1 MNTFTLIPRRPAS
14 ALVVAMICVAIIA
27 AVCAVTLSFVQ
38 GRYLAVHRTAAW
50 KESLL
55 ASEAG
60 IELAT
65 NEIRKSLYDPTHAWE
80 EWRAGT
86 DPALFPPSA
95 EGEPTTVTGAHSL
108 TSEVLLRQGESGLR
122 SWASVTVDAPA
133 FLRDGTGEQ
142 WFRIRSLGVTELP
155 GGRIAG
161 AGSGDATLRK
171 FDLRRDRRTGEAVSH
186 PRAAR
191 LVEAV
196 VKPVGAFRLALLGIV
211 SVDMT
216 DHNIVIDSFDSR
228 DSAQSTNGR
237 YDPAKRQA
245 DGDVA
250 TNGELINAGNA
261 NIYGDALTNGGTVL
275 NTDNVHGEVR
285 DDFYQEI
292 FQVVRPEVTP
302 APGSPGFI
310 EGDATLAAQS
320 GLPANYVL
328 SGIALA
334 GDEVLRIEGAEN
346 GSATYA
352 QIVVTGDIS
361 LTGQSQ
367 IVLDPG
373 VHVRFFL
380 EGDADLAG
388 KGILNTG
395 TAANLQ
401 IYGVDRP
408 VDSDGELES
417 IGSIKIAGSS
427 EFCGGVYA
435 PNYDVVLAGGGKTGA
450 SVGAFVGYTI
460 RLTGTQSVHYDE
472 ALAESGL
479 ICDYKLASWFED
491 EK

>member
-1 MNTFTLIPRRPAS
+1 
-14 ALVVAMICVAIIA
+14 
-27 AVCAVTLSFVQ
+27 
-38 GRYLAVHRTAAW
+38 
-50 KESLL
+50 
-55 ASEAG
+55 
-60 IELAT
+60 
-65 NEIRKSLYDPTHAWE
+65 
-80 EWRAGT
+80 
-86 DPALFPPSA
+86 
-95 EGEPTTVTGAHSL
+95 
-108 TSEVLLRQGESGLR
+108 
-122 SWASVTVDAPA
+122 VTVDAPA

-142 WFRIRSLGVTELP
+142 WFRVRSLGVTELA
-155 GGRIAG
+155 GGRFAGPG
-161 AGSGDATLRK
+161 AGDTALRK
-171 FDLRRDRRTGEAVSH
+171 FDLRIDRRTGQAVSH
-186 PRAAR
+186 PRATR
-191 LVEAV
+191 LVEAII
-196 VKPVGAFRLALLGIV
+196 KPVGAFRLALLGIV

-228 DSAQSTNGR
+228 DSAESTNGR

-250 TNGELINAGNA
+250 TNGQLINAGNA
-261 NIYGDALTNGGTVL
+261 QIYGDVLTNEGTAL

-285 DDFYQEI
+285 DDFHQEI
-292 FQVVRPEVTP
+292 LHVVRPAVTP
-302 APGSPGFI
+302 EPGSPGFI
-310 EGDATLAAQS
+310 EGDATLIAQP

-334 GDEVLRIEGAEN
+334 GDEVLRIEGAED

-352 QIVVTGDIS
+352 QIVVTGNMS

-373 VHVRFFL
+373 VYVRFFL

-395 TAANLQ
+395 TAAHLQ

-408 VDSDGELES
+408 VDSEGEPES
-417 IGSIKIAGSS
+417 IGSIKIAGSG
-427 EFCGGVYA
+427 EFCGGIYA
-435 PNYDVVLAGGGKTGA
+435 PNYDVMLAGGGNTGA

-491 EK
+491 EH